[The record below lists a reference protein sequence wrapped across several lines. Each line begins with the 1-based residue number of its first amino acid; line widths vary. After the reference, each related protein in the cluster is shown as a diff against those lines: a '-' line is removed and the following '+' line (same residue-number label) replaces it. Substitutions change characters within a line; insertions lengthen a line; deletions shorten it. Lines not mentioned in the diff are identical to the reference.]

1 MSENGFLLCWYGS
14 SRGVQLTTR
23 SRWPP
28 INLSAAA
35 DIQPTVRQR
44 DWISLRR
51 SVNWWGEKAKNTNIA
66 STRGSSAPW
75 EKRYCVTC
83 EKKKKVSIPFTLHMF
98 IVAQLCSQQ
107 QGLSVLRQKP
117 LIIVGQRQ
125 IGGVRKA
132 KPIFQLSLI
141 HIFTVQQK
149 FISCGW
155 DANYN

>member
-1 MSENGFLLCWYGS
+1 MASCYADTAPPEVFNWQLAAGDRRLISPPPLTFNRQCV
-14 SRGVQLTTR
+14 RGTGYRCTGA
-23 SRWPP
+23 W
-28 INLSAAA
+28 IGEEK
-35 DIQPTVRQR
+35 RQR
-44 DWISLRR
+44 TLILHRPGVLQRR
-51 SVNWWGEKAKNTNIA
+51 E
-66 STRGSSAPW
+66 RSATVLHV
-75 EKRYCVTC
+75 K
-83 EKKKKVSIPFTLHMF
+83 KKKKVSIPFTLHMF
-98 IVAQLCSQQ
+98 VVARLCSQQ